1 MKADKRFLNQPLD
14 FWANIKL
21 ISQKAGY
28 TDKKTKQ
35 IKIHTLEEIK
45 AVYESNNLD
54 CSKVIDKNN
63 KFTALGNLIV
73 SYLQHRSDV
82 LRLQV
87 EPNLMKLAEAKKTFE
102 ALKKKLKPTCP
113 LPLNK
118 QKGDKAGYAYLT
130 GLVNMIIEANSRGFD
145 CNYDPK
151 ELTAFTQNKFPV
163 RTLSRR
169 VDGAFPT
176 VINPIAIWEIK
187 EYYFTTTFGSRVADG
202 VY

>member
-1 MKADKRFLNQPLD
+1 MKEDKRFLNQPLD

-28 TDKKTKQ
+28 TDTKTKQ
-35 IKIHTLEEIK
+35 VKIHTLEEIK

-63 KFTALGNLIV
+63 KFTVLGNLMV
-73 SYLQHRSDV
+73 AYLQHRSDT

-118 QKGDKAGYAYLT
+118 QKGDKAG
-130 GLVNMIIEANSRGFD
+130 
-145 CNYDPK
+145 
-151 ELTAFTQNKFPV
+151 
-163 RTLSRR
+163 
-169 VDGAFPT
+169 
-176 VINPIAIWEIK
+176 
-187 EYYFTTTFGSRVADG
+187 
-202 VY
+202 